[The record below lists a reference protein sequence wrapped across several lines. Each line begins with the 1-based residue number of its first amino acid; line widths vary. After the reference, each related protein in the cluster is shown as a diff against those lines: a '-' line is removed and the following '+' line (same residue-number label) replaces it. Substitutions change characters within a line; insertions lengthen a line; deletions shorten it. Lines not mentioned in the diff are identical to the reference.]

1 MPANFSTDQ
10 EEFWAGTFGDDY
22 SQRNTGSSRIASNLA
37 FFGKILQHTSDVKS
51 VVEFGANIG
60 LNLRALRH
68 LLPDAS
74 LTGIEINRSAASQLR
89 TWAECEVIEHSI
101 IKVDLQKQFDLVLI
115 KGVLIHIAPE
125 ALGEVYKRL
134 YAASSRYICIAEYYS
149 PNPVAISYR
158 GHDDRLFKRDFAGEM
173 MEKFPDLGLVEY
185 GFVYRRDPNFPQD
198 DINWFL
204 LEKNDL

>member
-1 MPANFSTDQ
+1 MSSDFSTDQ
-10 EEFWAGTFGDDY
+10 EKFWAGSFGDEY
-22 SQRNTGSSRIASNLA
+22 SQRNTGPARIASNLA
-37 FFGKILQHTSDVKS
+37 FFGKVLRHTSGVKS

-68 LLPDAS
+68 LLPGAS
-74 LTGIEINRSAASQLR
+74 LTGIEINPTAANQLKA
-89 TWAECEVIEHSI
+89 WGECEVIEHSI
-101 IKVDLQKQFDLVLI
+101 VDVDLNRTFDLALI

-125 ALGEVYKRL
+125 ALARVYERL
-134 YAASSRYICIAEYYS
+134 HAASRRYICIAEYYS
-149 PNPVAISYR
+149 PNPVAIPYR

-173 MEKFPDLGLVEY
+173 MEKFPDLRLVEY

-204 LEKNDL
+204 LEKD